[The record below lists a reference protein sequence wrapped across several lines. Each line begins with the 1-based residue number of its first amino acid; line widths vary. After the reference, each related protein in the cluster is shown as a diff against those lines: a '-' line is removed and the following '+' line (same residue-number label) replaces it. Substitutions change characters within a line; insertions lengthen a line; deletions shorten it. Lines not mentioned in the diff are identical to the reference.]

1 MSNHTI
7 LLIDYEPRSVERL
20 RLPLERAG
28 YSIQVAKDGPAGID
42 LFHEIRPTAVI
53 IEAMLPKRHG
63 FEVCLELKQ
72 TLHGAKTPIMIATSV
87 YRGRKYRQQATHQY
101 KADAFL
107 EKPIADEDLLSTVD
121 AAVKHYS
128 AERAEA
134 QATEL
139 EIDTP
144 AAPPQ
149 PQPASPAEQV
159 VAQPPKAEQPAED
172 DFEFDIV
179 DRLDSLLSDDPSK
192 DSPSGS

>member
-28 YSIQVAKDGPAGID
+28 YSIQVAKDGPTGID
-42 LFHEIRPTAVI
+42 LFHEIRPAAVI

-72 TLHGAKTPIMIATSV
+72 TPHGAKTPIMIATSV

-107 EKPIADEDLLSTVD
+107 EKPIADEDLLSTVE
-121 AAVKHYS
+121 AAIKHYQAEQAS
-128 AERAEA
+128 APAA
-134 QATEL
+134 EL
-139 EIDTP
+139 EIDAS
-144 AAPPQ
+144 AAQ
-149 PQPASPAEQV
+149 PQPAAPTEQV
-159 VAQPPKAEQPAED
+159 VAQPPKSAVAVEED
-172 DFEFDIV
+172 LEFDIV
-179 DRLDSLLSDDPSK
+179 DRLDTLLSDDPSK